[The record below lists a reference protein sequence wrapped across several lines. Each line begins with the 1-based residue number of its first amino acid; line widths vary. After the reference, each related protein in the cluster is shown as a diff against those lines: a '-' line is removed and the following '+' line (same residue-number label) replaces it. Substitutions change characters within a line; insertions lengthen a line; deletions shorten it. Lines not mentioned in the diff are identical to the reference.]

1 MFFLYGN
8 MSIDQSNYLNKKA
21 AADSVGIFKGNM
33 IVCLLGVITLI
44 FLERYMNRT
53 DTKAEKKSNSL

>member
-1 MFFLYGN
+1 

-21 AADSVGIFKGNM
+21 AADSVSIFKGNM